1 MKFAFIH
8 AQKANFPVTVL
19 CDVLGVS
26 TAGYY
31 AWRER
36 PMSKRQQGDAALS
49 EVITSIHANSR
60 RTYGSPR
67 VHAELKAL
75 DVSISQKRVARLMRQ
90 NGLAA
95 RKRRRFLPKTTD
107 SNHPHPIAD
116 NVLARDF
123 TRSAPNQ
130 AWVGDITYVAT
141 GEGWLYLAVL
151 LDLYSRR
158 VVGWAMSDRIDRQLV
173 LDALSMAVTHRGAP
187 SGGVLHHS
195 DRGSQ
200 YASTDY
206 RKALAEFGFESSMS
220 RKGNCWDNAVSES
233 FFATLKV
240 ELVHRHRYVTR
251 TAARRSIFE
260 YIEVFYNRQRRHS
273 TLGYVSPSQFEA
285 ISTKPEALCA

>member
-8 AQKANFPVTVL
+8 AEKARFPVTLL
-19 CDVLGVS
+19 CNVLGVS

-31 AWRER
+31 AWRDR

-49 EVITSIHANSR
+49 DVITTIHANSR

-75 DVSISQKRVARLMRQ
+75 EVSISKKRVARLMRQ

-95 RKRRRFLPKTTD
+95 RRRRRFRPSTTD
-107 SNHPHPIAD
+107 SNHRYPVAD
-116 NVLARDF
+116 NALAREF
-123 TRSAPNQ
+123 ARSGPNQ
-130 AWVGDITYVAT
+130 AWVGDITYVPT
-141 GEGWLYLAVL
+141 SEGWLYLAVL

-158 VVGWAMSDRIDRQLV
+158 VVGWAMSETIDRQLV
-173 LDALSMAVTHRGAP
+173 LGALKMAVANRGVPA
-187 SGGVLHHS
+187 GGVLHHS

-200 YASTDY
+200 YASSDY
-206 RKALAEFGFESSMS
+206 RRALADYGFKSSMS

-240 ELVHRHRYVTR
+240 ELIHRHRYATR
-251 TAARRSIFE
+251 AAARRSIFE

-273 TLGYVSPSQFEA
+273 TLNYVSPSQFEA
-285 ISTKPEALCA
+285 ISIKSPVYA